1 MTTITV
7 PRHIEL
13 AIKCLEED
21 PVQANAI
28 NNALAW
34 LRAALAQQAEEP
46 MFWVRFRSD
55 GGYEGPI
62 HNDALERVR
71 KESGAW
77 VPLYPHPAP
86 TPPEQEADKRDA
98 ARWRWWRRHYGTNMV
113 VNLFGNGCVNKTI
126 KMVEEYIDAAMKE
139 QP

>member
-34 LRAALAQQAEEP
+34 LRAALAQQAE
-46 MFWVRFRSD
+46 
-55 GGYEGPI
+55 
-62 HNDALERVR
+62 
-71 KESGAW
+71 
-77 VPLYPHPAP
+77 P
-86 TPPEQEADKRDA
+86 TPPHKLVQEW
-98 ARWRWWRRHYGTNMV
+98 ARTHHVRF
-113 VNLFGNGCVNKTI
+113 VNRSSGLYSTDTVGLEGLCALVEMARATTPKENSNG
-126 KMVEEYIDAAMKE
+126 
-139 QP
+139 